1 MPELIKLETIGAED
15 LDKNLKLF
23 LQMRNKEQGGQF
35 RILAKILIQLLRS
48 HKNRVDI
55 TLADYWLEELAN
67 LNLGYLNQ
75 LIAKHHLRTGSR
87 PKHKNLLWDLK
98 KIQTLKPEL
107 KYVLDQDILTYRW
120 TPDFSQ
126 KTTLI
131 LSATL
136 TAEYLRLQIEK
147 PVKAIAQNWKIIRKN
162 LKVVQLA
169 ETKEIISKKSI
180 LKDIRRGEFANK
192 HGRCFDLMLQ
202 THPDQTIAIFTSL
215 GEKDSLGK
223 TKTFKSIIRNELQPI
238 AVAHNRKLES
248 EWEKSESRFNIP
260 IFHYGLKGVDKLK
273 GKFTVTWEVNGYSL
287 GDEGILK
294 KLHTKFHLEE
304 NQIGESR
311 PGYIEL
317 EDFFGQQKSKTKS
330 IVWNHPL
337 AKMEQQHSE
346 VKEMEQAEGRVLR
359 EDQKPKIIYRTHN
372 VPMTPNPTRIC
383 SNWKKMFEQE
393 FNDFVEPNDL
403 LTGKETEILNWIRE
417 NKTDQNFK
425 VKDVAEG
432 LRMDVDNTRK
442 YLKRLVDL
450 DILATWKSG
459 RINFYQLTSSN

>member
-1 MPELIKLETIGAED
+1 MD
-15 LDKNLKLF
+15 NLTTC
-23 LQMRNKEQGGQF
+23 Q
-35 RILAKILIQLLRS
+35 IP
-48 HKNRVDI
+48 D
-55 TLADYWLEELAN
+55 
-67 LNLGYLNQ
+67 
-75 LIAKHHLRTGSR
+75 
-87 PKHKNLLWDLK
+87 
-98 KIQTLKPEL
+98 
-107 KYVLDQDILTYRW
+107 DQ
-120 TPDFSQ
+120 
-126 KTTLI
+126 
-131 LSATL
+131 
-136 TAEYLRLQIEK
+136 
-147 PVKAIAQNWKIIRKN
+147 
-162 LKVVQLA
+162 
-169 ETKEIISKKSI
+169 
-180 LKDIRRGEFANK
+180 
-192 HGRCFDLMLQ
+192 
-202 THPDQTIAIFTSL
+202 
-215 GEKDSLGK
+215 
-223 TKTFKSIIRNELQPI
+223 
-238 AVAHNRKLES
+238 S

-273 GKFTVTWEVNGYSL
+273 GKFTVTWEVNGFSL
-287 GDEGILK
+287 GDEGILN

-304 NQIGESR
+304 DQIGESG

-403 LTGKETEILNWIRE
+403 LTEKETEIFNWIRE
-417 NKTDQNFK
+417 NKTDQEFK

-432 LRMDVDNTRK
+432 LRMDVDNMRK

-450 DILATWKSG
+450 DILATG
-459 RINFYQLTSSN
+459 QIGGINFYQLTSTN